1 VARKKTRHPDLF
13 IKVRPL
19 DRVALTKKN
28 PVLPFT
34 GGSVSETWIPLQGH
48 NESPAI
54 GKIDDQFF
62 AADRNLA
69 SRWLSIKD

>member
-1 VARKKTRHPDLF
+1 VARKKARHPDVF

-34 GGSVSETWIPLQGH
+34 GGSVSETWIPLQRH
-48 NESPAI
+48 NESLAI

-69 SRWLSIKD
+69 SRWFSIKD

>member
-1 VARKKTRHPDLF
+1 VARKKTRHPDVF

-34 GGSVSETWIPLQGH
+34 GGSVSETWIPLQRH

-69 SRWLSIKD
+69 SRWFSIKD